1 MKVGDYVRTRW
12 GCIAKFEGIHEG
24 FYEFDNIIMDESE
37 AVREELFVDIV
48 EKSSPNIIDLIE
60 VGDYVNGQKVFDKLY
75 DELNKC
81 WYLKLEIGE
90 VFGKYARTYQQ
101 HIKSIVTKEQFESVE
116 YKVRENK

>member
-1 MKVGDYVRTRW
+1 MKVGDYVRTKYGRI
-12 GCIAKFEGIHEG
+12 GKIYNLTVDYSSELILCEESSIPFAKHQ
-24 FYEFDNIIMDESE
+24 II
-37 AVREELFVDIV
+37 
-48 EKSSPNIIDLIE
+48 KSSPNIIELIE

-101 HIKSIVTKEQFESVE
+101 HIKSIVTKEQFEEME
-116 YKVRENK
+116 YKL